1 MFVKFLDG
9 HELIW
14 NRTTDGKVVP
24 AFEMCYELEEVKL
37 SKADAEL
44 VEQFF

>member
-14 NRTTDGKVVP
+14 NRSSDGKVVP
-24 AFEMCYELEEVKL
+24 AYVFCYELEEVKL
-37 SKADAEL
+37 SREGAEL
-44 VEQFF
+44 AEQFF